1 MNGTHGLLKGRRGFT
16 LLELVIVMTALGTV
30 FMIAM
35 PQVNQSR
42 RVLDLNRAVRTVAL
56 DLELALSV
64 AARQRSA
71 VEILQPEG
79 TRSIVVRDVQ
89 DGTEYLRRNFGD
101 GSSARLDDLVLT
113 PSLIVVSPTGLTT
126 AALTVAVEIDSS
138 TRVITM
144 SQAGQ
149 VRVVP

>member
-1 MNGTHGLLKGRRGFT
+1 MSKVHDLLKGRGGFT

-35 PQVNQSR
+35 PQVNESR
-42 RVLDLNRAVRTVAL
+42 RVMDLNRAVRTVAL

-71 VEILQPEG
+71 VEILQPAG
-79 TRSIVVRDVQ
+79 TRSMVVRDAQ

-113 PSLIVVSPTGLTT
+113 PALVVVSPTGLATS
-126 AALTVAVEIDSS
+126 ALTVAVEIDTS
-138 TRVITM
+138 TRLITM

-149 VRVVP
+149 VRVAP